1 MIVTHNIN
9 LDLRSEYM
17 LGIKIPQYTKD
28 SHKLVVTVSD
38 NGTPKTFNISNET
51 AKFKA
56 NTPGE
61 HYYYLDTTLTA
72 NNITITLPKEISAF
86 AGRVQALFEISNSAE
101 NSIQATMKFYIIVTP
116 SAYDED
122 AVVNSD
128 IFTSLTQRLNQVDA
142 LITTANTKLASLN
155 RSINEMN
162 TLLTTTERNVTQ
174 KMAEV
179 DTTVSNKM
187 SSVDNTITAKMSSV
201 DTTVSNKMDAVDTVV
216 DNKLDSYDTAI
227 ADKIADVNTTL
238 TDAETAVDNKLDE
251 IDATATQRLSAF
263 DTQVQNKLDNID
275 TLVQA
280 KTAEMD
286 ALLAE
291 LDSTTTS
298 LDWLNSTDKIIDS
311 KIVDRGVNDNE

>member
-38 NGTPKTFNISNET
+38 NGTPKTFNTSNET
-51 AKFKA
+51 VKFKA

-61 HYYYLDTTLTA
+61 HYYYLDATLTA
-72 NNITITLPKEISAF
+72 NNITIILPIEITAH
-86 AGRVQALFEISNSAE
+86 AGRVQALFEINNSVE
-101 NSIQATMKFYIIVTP
+101 HSIQVTMKFYIIITP

-122 AVVNSD
+122 VVVNSD

-227 ADKIADVNTTL
+227 ADKITEVNTAL
-238 TDAETAVDNKLDE
+238 DDAETAIDTKLDD
-251 IDATATQRLSAF
+251 IDTAVTQKFASV
-263 DTQVQNKLDNID
+263 DTQVQNKLDSIESMFD
-275 TLVQA
+275 A
-280 KTAEMD
+280 KAD
-286 ALLAE
+286 AFDELLAE
-291 LDSTTTS
+291 ISTTSAVTE
-298 LDWLNSTDKIIDS
+298 WLSSTDRVIDS
-311 KIVDRGVNDNE
+311 KLETN